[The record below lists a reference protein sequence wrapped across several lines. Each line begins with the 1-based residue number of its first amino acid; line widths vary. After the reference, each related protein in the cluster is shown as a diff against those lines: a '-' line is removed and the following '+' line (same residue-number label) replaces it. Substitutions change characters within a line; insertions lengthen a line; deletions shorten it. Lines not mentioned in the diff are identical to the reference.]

1 MVLLVKLIYLYVCVC
16 LVHTYLIEN
25 NFMCNFEII
34 WLQNAKAE
42 KVTFSFLADLSMN
55 LTNAVVDTVVALRHL
70 LVIMINYKMAQLV
83 EFDAFLFLI
92 KEHFILLYS
101 SP

>member
-1 MVLLVKLIYLYVCVC
+1 
-16 LVHTYLIEN
+16 
-25 NFMCNFEII
+25 
-34 WLQNAKAE
+34 
-42 KVTFSFLADLSMN
+42 MN
-55 LTNAVVDTVVALRHL
+55 LTNAAVDTVVAFRHL

-83 EFDAFLFLI
+83 EFNVFLFLI